1 MRNIYYLCNMKLSI
15 VVPVYQ
21 VKSTLPRCLDSIIR
35 QSFRDWQMILV
46 DDASTDGSAQIC
58 DKYVRQERRIQV
70 VHLKHNTGLSTARNA
85 GIEKAKGD
93 YITFIDS
100 DDYIADDTLKLLM
113 ELLNI
118 HPDYDILEYPVY
130 EHFGSNQR
138 HMLHFP
144 RREYS
149 DMLTYWL
156 EGVGYQHTYAW
167 NKIYRRDL
175 VRNLRFPAGRHFE
188 DVYFMSQ
195 ILNRCPLIA
204 TTDVVLYYYCYTPN
218 GITQNATAQDLTDLL
233 NAHIKVLNDI
243 FAKISSD
250 ISLAKYN
257 EAMSAYYASV
267 LNIQLDV
274 YNAGVKAVLPQDV
287 SKQSPKNV
295 THEPLPFP
303 ILPYYNT
310 WKLKLMHYLGLKRL
324 CQLHSLFRH
333 SR

>member
-1 MRNIYYLCNMKLSI
+1 MKLSI

-70 VHLKHNTGLSTARNA
+70 VHLKHNAGLSAARNA

-144 RREYS
+144 GE
-149 DMLTYWL
+149 
-156 EGVGYQHTYAW
+156 
-167 NKIYRRDL
+167 
-175 VRNLRFPAGRHFE
+175 
-188 DVYFMSQ
+188 
-195 ILNRCPLIA
+195 
-204 TTDVVLYYYCYTPN
+204 
-218 GITQNATAQDLTDLL
+218 
-233 NAHIKVLNDI
+233 
-243 FAKISSD
+243 
-250 ISLAKYN
+250 
-257 EAMSAYYASV
+257 
-267 LNIQLDV
+267 NIR
-274 YNAGVKAVLPQDV
+274 
-287 SKQSPKNV
+287 
-295 THEPLPFP
+295 T
-303 ILPYYNT
+303 
-310 WKLKLMHYLGLKRL
+310 
-324 CQLHSLFRH
+324 C
-333 SR
+333 